1 VFVCIGPSGRL
12 ALRPM
17 LFVMAPNVENL
28 GANRMP
34 YDGI

>member
-1 VFVCIGPSGRL
+1 
-12 ALRPM
+12 M